1 MMENREKKESLRPS
15 RVHRHTLCVLT
26 SLAVFT
32 FGSVM
37 LTQASGTGSAGEGW
51 QDQKTEQ
58 TEENKQGDQKVEGG
72 LNEET
77 DDLGNEPGSTKIHGS
92 LGSLKTSDDEDG
104 DGLVGVDIDED
115 GAMDIYINVKDI
127 IEVKVPLQMNITAK
141 WNGRVNPEKPLVLSS
156 IGIIENMNPAGQLK
170 AELVG
175 FEKSAQYTDNENAAS
190 DLNLTSSPAGEDD
203 INILAQAETEENPK
217 ESNAFAQDGAEMLNQ
232 GSVAGRSENTPLPMG
247 TLDKA
252 GEALSKGAFCFTA
265 DYKKEFTVKYET
277 VTKTKPIVYTAVYR
291 FTPVD

>member
-1 MMENREKKESLRPS
+1 MAEKREKKEGLRPS
-15 RVHRHTLCVLT
+15 RVQKHVLCVLA
-26 SLAVFT
+26 SLAAFT

-37 LTQASGTGSAGEGW
+37 LTQASGSGSASEGW
-51 QDQKTEQ
+51 QDQKTEN

-72 LNEET
+72 LSEGT
-77 DDLGNEPGSTKIHGS
+77 DEAGNKSGSTKIHGA
-92 LGSLKTSDDEDG
+92 LGSLKTSDDADG

-115 GAMDIYINVKDI
+115 GSLDIYIDVKDI
-127 IEVKVPLQMNITAK
+127 IEVKVPLKMNMTAG
-141 WNGRVNPEKPLVLSS
+141 WDDSVSPEEPAVLSAV
-156 IGIIENMNPAGQLK
+156 GIIENKNPTGKVK

-175 FEKSAQYTDNENAAS
+175 FEKSAQYTDAENAAS
-190 DLNLTSSPAGEDD
+190 GLNLTSSPAGEDD
-203 INILAQAETEENPK
+203 INILARAETEKNPK
-217 ESNAFAQDGAEMLNQ
+217 ENNAFAQDGAGMLNQ
-232 GSVAGRSENTPLPMG
+232 VSVAGRSENTPLPMG

-252 GEALSKGAFCFTA
+252 GETLSKGAFFFTA